1 MQGSSFP
8 PIFAIYRYDTKTF
21 QLFESE
27 HVLNGILYSIRP
39 WNRPVRSYW
48 RFCSDKKKTELVQWF
63 QGEQWYVVP
72 MKHSPMKQIHSVKI
86 QNKMYT
92 YWYLDHSLLWAKN
105 EFDMTTHYPSEY
117 NNYPS
122 IPIIEFTMRSIF
134 PYNSINIYP
143 IWYSTIPELLHNEYK
158 KGWAILYNTEQTGV
172 SKPYLRIKT
181 PEVETNQT
189 DPKDTKDSKS
199 SVNTSDQSQSIST
212 CGILVYIATITS
224 VSLIYI
230 FAITSVLGL

>member
-39 WNRPVRSYW
+39 WIRPVRSYW

-72 MKHSPMKQIHSVKI
+72 MKHSSTKQIYSVKI
-86 QNKMYT
+86 QNKIYT
-92 YWYLDHSLLWAKN
+92 YCYLDHSLLWAKY
-105 EFDMTTHYPSEY
+105 EFDMSPHYPSEY
-117 NNYPS
+117 NTYPTV
-122 IPIIEFTMRSIF
+122 PIIEFTVRSIF
-134 PYNSINIYP
+134 PYNAINIYP
-143 IWYSTIPELLHNEYK
+143 TWYSTMPDFLHSEYN
-158 KGWAILYNTEQTGV
+158 KGWALLYNTEQTGA

-181 PEVETNQT
+181 PEVENSQT
-189 DPKDTKDSKS
+189 DPKPPLDTSEKP
-199 SVNTSDQSQSIST
+199 QSISM

-230 FAITSVLGL
+230 LAITSVLGL